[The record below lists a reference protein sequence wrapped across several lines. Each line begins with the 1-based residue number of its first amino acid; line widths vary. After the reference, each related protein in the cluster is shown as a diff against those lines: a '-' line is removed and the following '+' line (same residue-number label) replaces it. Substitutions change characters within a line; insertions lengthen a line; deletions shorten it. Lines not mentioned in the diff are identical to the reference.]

1 MTGKND
7 GLKWLAWAIPAGLS
21 LLIAFMPVPEAT
33 LSALLIP
40 VIIFQL
46 LLPVITAMT
55 GALSGIPGTAARS
68 GRDMSARRLSHA
80 VIESAETVYSL
91 SAFRFPIP

>member
-21 LLIAFMPVPEAT
+21 LLIALMPVPEAT

-46 LLPVITAMT
+46 LLPVITQT
-55 GALSGIPGTAARS
+55 
-68 GRDMSARRLSHA
+68 SARGMREMSRLTTDDIVRVSG
-80 VIESAETVYSL
+80 
-91 SAFRFPIP
+91 